1 MDCPNDINFDTYI
14 SEERYIEI
22 LDQSK
27 DEEDDTCI
35 EKNKITMNQP
45 PQCVSLSSAFSLS
58 LNKSSISQPSS
69 VRALCICH
77 SSNDRDIFFVPFHSD
92 EVWSKSL

>member
-45 PQCVSLSSAFSLS
+45 
-58 LNKSSISQPSS
+58 LNFIEGLLPSFNS
-69 VRALCICH
+69 FGYRASEEKI
-77 SSNDRDIFFVPFHSD
+77 
-92 EVWSKSL
+92 KM